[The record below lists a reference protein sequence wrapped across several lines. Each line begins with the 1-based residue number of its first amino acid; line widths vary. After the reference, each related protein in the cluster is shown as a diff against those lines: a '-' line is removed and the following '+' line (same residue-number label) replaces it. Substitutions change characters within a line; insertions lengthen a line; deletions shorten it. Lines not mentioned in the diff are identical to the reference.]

1 MRGDSDLMNKVE
13 LGRLGEELARNYLEK
28 KGYIILA
35 ANYRT
40 PFGEL
45 DLVARDDET
54 IVFVE
59 VRTRSTVNYGTPFES
74 ITHSKQERL
83 IRLALQFCAHHY
95 LYSKNL
101 RFDVIGI
108 ILKNNQPTIEHISNA
123 FCSGR

>member
-1 MRGDSDLMNKVE
+1 MRGDGDLMNKVE
-13 LGRLGEELARNYLEK
+13 LGRLGEELARGYLEK

-35 ANYRT
+35 ENYRT

-45 DLVARDDET
+45 DLVARDQET

-59 VRTRSTVNYGTPFES
+59 VRTRSTRSYGTPLES
-74 ITHSKQERL
+74 ITHTKQERL

-108 ILKNNQPTIEHISNA
+108 YLKNSQPSIEHIPNA
-123 FCSGR
+123 FYAGR